1 MRQGVMGRTMSG
13 PISPETDA
21 LKTLL
26 PEASLRQIVV
36 SGNGMLP
43 LYRHGDQLLVAGTEN
58 AKCGDR
64 VVVEGDDFGIVAGT
78 LIHFGKDQIVIAK
91 GGQPSRSLRVDLSAA
106 RFFGRVIWA
115 SQ

>member
-1 MRQGVMGRTMSG
+1 MGRTMSG
-13 PISPETDA
+13 SPLTKTETLTA
-21 LKTLL
+21 GL
-26 PEASLRQIVV
+26 PQASLRQIVV

-43 LYRHGDQLLVAGTEN
+43 LYRHGDHLLVAGTES

-64 VVVEGDDFGIVAGT
+64 VVVEGDDFGIVSGT
-78 LIHFGKDQIVIAK
+78 LVHFGKDEIVIAK
-91 GGQPSRSLRVDLSAA
+91 GGQPSRSLRVDLTAA

>member
-1 MRQGVMGRTMSG
+1 MRG
-13 PISPETDA
+13 PTSLESN
-21 LKTLL
+21 TLTIPL

-43 LYRHGDQLLVAGTEN
+43 LYRQGDQLLVACTET

-78 LIHFGKDQIVIAK
+78 LIHFGQDQIVIAK
-91 GGQPSRSLRVDLSAA
+91 GGQPSRSLRVDLAAA

>member
-1 MRQGVMGRTMSG
+1 MSS
-13 PISPETDA
+13 SPLPKTEA
-21 LKTLL
+21 LMAGL
-26 PEASLRQIVV
+26 PQASLRQIVV

-43 LYRHGDQLLVAGTEN
+43 LYRHGDQLLVAGTES

-78 LIHFGKDQIVIAK
+78 LIHFGQDQIVIAK
-91 GGQPSRSLRVDLSAA
+91 GGQPSRSLRVDLAA
-106 RFFGRVIWA
+106 AKFFGRVIWA